1 MIEQDTLFHHGG
13 LSDNQ
18 TCSMVDKDPSRNF
31 SPRMNLNLGPKA
43 PKLTVHPS
51 QELKTMLP
59 QKVRNAVG
67 GQSLDARVGQKYLS
81 SRPGCRVIFFYNIYG
96 FFPPT
101 HILSF

>member
-1 MIEQDTLFHHGG
+1 MIEQDSLFHH
-13 LSDNQ
+13 SSFPDDQ
-18 TCSMVDKDPSRNF
+18 TCPMVDKDTSRNF
-31 SPRMNLNLGPKA
+31 SPRMDFNLGPKA

-67 GQSLDARVGQKYLS
+67 SQCLDTRVSQKHLG
-81 SRPGCRVIFFYNIYG
+81 SRSGCRVIFFYDIYG

-101 HILSF
+101 HIFSF

>member
-1 MIEQDTLFHHGG
+1 MDF
-13 LSDNQ
+13 
-18 TCSMVDKDPSRNF
+18 
-31 SPRMNLNLGPKA
+31 NLGPKA

-51 QELKTMLP
+51 QKLKTMLP

-67 GQSLDARVGQKYLS
+67 SQSLDTRVGQKHLG
-81 SRPGCRVIFFYNIYG
+81 SRPSRRVIFLYDFYG